1 MTENDIDIRSEEVQE
16 LLGTP
21 PPWMVRWGMLF
32 ALICMV
38 LLVAI
43 LYGMPFPET
52 VNTTIRIQRENPG
65 VELVAQQ
72 GGYVKAVLA
81 ETEDSVRAMQA
92 IVAFQAQGNY
102 ADVLILEEQLMY
114 LDKDSDSLLVQY
126 RMPTDLIVGELQEAL
141 YNFVAKQEAVRRM
154 DAGDL
159 GDMSLDQIRGE
170 IQKEE
175 RQIADERRR
184 KRQLEVERVSIDEI
198 YIREQNLYQSGRGDY
213 SELRRAQTNK
223 SQWDRYI
230 QDAETNIKTRQANIT
245 FLRNQ
250 LKNTT
255 ALSQGSK
262 RNELSQ
268 LKSAY
273 KTLSVAVQDWKQRY
287 MATSPIDGVVILDDI
302 KEQKYIEAGKRVAV
316 VLPSATSNL
325 IGKATLD
332 LNQSGQV
339 AEGQKVIVDFYSFPA
354 QQYGAVEGIV
364 QKKSKIPTQDD
375 KLAIEVRFP
384 NGLVTSTGRKLE
396 VGQDMAGKMTIIIQ
410 EKRLVE
416 WLLSR
421 S

>member
-1 MTENDIDIRSEEVQE
+1 M
-16 LLGTP
+16 
-21 PPWMVRWGMLF
+21 
-32 ALICMV
+32 
-38 LLVAI
+38 
-43 LYGMPFPET
+43 
-52 VNTTIRIQRENPG
+52 
-65 VELVAQQ
+65 
-72 GGYVKAVLA
+72 
-81 ETEDSVRAMQA
+81 
-92 IVAFQAQGNY
+92 
-102 ADVLILEEQLMY
+102 
-114 LDKDSDSLLVQY
+114 
-126 RMPTDLIVGELQEAL
+126 IVGELQEAL

-184 KRQLEVERVSIDEI
+184 KRQLEIERVSIDEI

-255 ALSQGSK
+255 ALTQGSK

-268 LKSAY
+268 LQSAY
-273 KTLSVAVQDWKQRY
+273 KTLNVAVQDWKQRY
-287 MATSPIDGVVILDDI
+287 LATSPIDGVVILDDI
-302 KEQKYIEAGKRVAV
+302 KAQKYIEAGKRVAV

-375 KLAIEVRFP
+375 KLSIEVRFP

>member
-230 QDAETNIKTRQANIT
+230 QDAETSIKTRQANIT

>member
-1 MTENDIDIRSEEVQE
+1 MAENDIDLRSEEVQE

-21 PPWMVRWGMLF
+21 PPWIAKWGMLL
-32 ALICMV
+32 ALILIVVGLTV
-38 LLVAI
+38 LYRV
-43 LYGMPFPET
+43 PFPET
-52 VNTTIRIQRENPG
+52 VETTIRIQRENPG

-72 GGYVKAVLA
+72 NSYVKEVLVD
-81 ETEDSVRAMQA
+81 TEDSVKATQA
-92 IVAFQAQGNY
+92 IVAFQTQGHY
-102 ADVLILEEQLMY
+102 EDILILEEKLLYIEKNM
-114 LDKDSDSLLVQY
+114 DSLLVAY
-126 RMPTDLIVGELQEAL
+126 KMPTDLIVGELQEAL
-141 YNFVAKQEAVRRM
+141 YVFVAKQEALRRM
-154 DAGDL
+154 ETGDL
-159 GDMSLDQIRGE
+159 ADMSIEQIRGE
-170 IQKEE
+170 IEKEE

-184 KRQLEVERVSIDEI
+184 KRQLESERVSIDEI

-230 QDAETNIKTRQANIT
+230 QDAETNIKTRQANIA

-250 LKNTT
+250 LKSTT

-262 RNELSQ
+262 RSELSQ
-268 LKSAY
+268 LKATFR
-273 KTLSVAVQDWKQRY
+273 TLTIAVQDWQQRHLI
-287 MATSPIDGVVILDDI
+287 TSPIDGVVILDDI
-302 KEQKYIEAGKRVAV
+302 KEQGYVEAGKRVAV

-325 IGKATLD
+325 IGKTTLD

-339 AEGQKVIVDFYSFPA
+339 AEGQKVVVDFYSFPA

-384 NGLVTSTGRKLE
+384 NGLVTSKGHKLE

-416 WLLSR
+416 WLFSK